1 MKNIKKIS
9 LYCLTII
16 TIFTSCRK
24 DFEEINSVQLQL
36 QLEFPDT
43 FVDGKVP
50 SGIDVTLRNNIT
62 GDQTNL
68 TSDERGQVVAN
79 VIPGTYTVTASKA
92 YEPTVAFEIA
102 GYDQEIFVNGSLSPL
117 VVDGSKS
124 AILKLNSS
132 RAGGL
137 VIREFYYSAVTG
149 YIYDGFTEIY
159 NNSNEAI
166 RVDSL
171 FIGATRSAA
180 SNNTAASSPY
190 NFLTVHPNEVYL
202 NQVFM
207 IPSNGAAKYLQPG
220 ESLVVALD
228 AFNHKS
234 DPNGNKNS
242 PVDLGDAD
250 YEVYWRFPSNQPDI
264 DFPDVPNMLHVHAG
278 STAGFDWNIGINGAG
293 MVIFKVDDTSKLPVI
308 FEPDARTAGTTQYM
322 GVPVEKIIDGVDATA
337 NSSIFLSNKR
347 LPATVDASM
356 AYTGATLK
364 GYSVRRKVKSV
375 VEGRTIFMDTNNSA
389 VDFEMNP
396 VASPRKWN

>member
-1 MKNIKKIS
+1 MKNIQIFC
-9 LYCLTII
+9 LYCLAIL
-16 TIFTSCRK
+16 TIFTGCRK
-24 DFEEINSVQLQL
+24 GFEELDSVQLQL

-43 FVDGKVP
+43 FVDGKIP
-50 SGIDVTLRNNIT
+50 SDIEVSLRNNIT
-62 GDQTNL
+62 GEQRRL
-68 TSDERGQVVAN
+68 TSDNLGKVVAE

-92 YEPTVAFEIA
+92 YEPNVAIELS
-102 GYDQEIFVNGSLSPL
+102 GYDQELFVNGSLSPL
-117 VVDGSKS
+117 IVDISKTVT
-124 AILKLNSS
+124 LKLNSS
-132 RAGGL
+132 MAGGL

-159 NNSNEAI
+159 NNSNQAI

-180 SNNTAASSPY
+180 SNNTSASSPY

-202 NQVFM
+202 NQVYM
-207 IPSNGAAKYLQPG
+207 IPSTGVEKYLEPG
-220 ESLVVALD
+220 KSLVIALD

-234 DPNGNKNS
+234 DPNGNINS

-264 DFPDVPNMLHVHAG
+264 DFPDVPNMIHIHAG
-278 STAGFDWNIGINGAG
+278 STSGFDWNIGINGAG
-293 MVIFKVDDTSKLPVI
+293 MVIFKVDDIEKLPVI

-322 GVPVEKIIDGVDATA
+322 GVPVEHIIDGVDATA
-337 NSSIFLSNKR
+337 NSSILLSNKR
-347 LPATVDASM
+347 LPTTVDASM
-356 AYTGATLK
+356 TFTGATLK

-375 VEGRTIFMDTNNSA
+375 IEGRTIFMDTNNSA

-396 VASPRKWN
+396 AASPRKWN